1 MARQALLMVL
11 LQMQSLIIL
20 GGLAI
25 DQKGNIYVADEGNNR
40 IRLITTAGL
49 VSTLAGNG
57 TAGFGDGTGIN
68 AEFNVTNNI
77 STDAQGNVY
86 VPDENN
92 ERIRKISAQGTVIT
106 IAGNGIQGNAN
117 GLANTAEFNG
127 PSAVCVD
134 AQGNVYVSDQ
144 FNNIIRKITVAGV
157 VSTLAGTEFKVMQME
172 WPQMLN
178 LMVLEGWLLTH
189 KGMFM

>member
-1 MARQALLMVL
+1 MLATARQALLMVL

-20 GGLAI
+20 GGL
-25 DQKGNIYVADEGNNR
+25 QLSERKYLCSYEGNNR
-40 IRLITTAGL
+40 IRQITTAGL

-117 GLANTAEFNG
+117 GLANTAEFNRH
-127 PSAVCVD
+127 SAVCVD
-134 AQGNVYVSDQ
+134 AQGNVYVLGRLL
-144 FNNIIRKITVAGV
+144 IILFAK
-157 VSTLAGTEFKVMQME
+157 
-172 WPQMLN
+172 
-178 LMVLEGWLLTH
+178 
-189 KGMFM
+189 